1 MLLNLKINNFA
12 LIKESDIMFTKG
24 LNILSGE
31 TGAGKSIIFEA
42 LSVALGERAS
52 KSMIKTGTDHSVI
65 EAVFSLTDELK
76 TLLNEK
82 GLISDIDEET
92 VIIRRDIYLDYP
104 TVSRINGFSA
114 TLADLKEISAY
125 LCDIYGQYEH
135 QLLLDKDNY
144 LSIINKATR
153 IDFSDEYDK
162 LENELRQIFNEIRE
176 LNKSLKN
183 FLEKSSNLDSEIDY
197 IEFQINE
204 INDINPVS
212 GEMDEIKDEL
222 KKLQNQELIQET
234 LSNVDNNLRG
244 SDEQFD
250 NNDVLAKLGES
261 INSLEKISSY
271 ISDVDGLIERMKTSM
286 YELEDISSVIAG
298 YIGTDYDESRIEELS
313 LRLSRL
319 QMLEKKYST
328 DIDGVLKKKA
338 ELEEDLNDLKYLD
351 ERIQEIKDSI
361 KVKEQQ
367 YNDLALKISSLR
379 KSAAEK
385 LESNLSDELHELDMQ
400 NSVFK
405 VEFST
410 SKPSEKGIDD
420 VEFLAKTNKGSS
432 FKPIREIISG
442 GEMSRFM
449 LAFKNVLSDANNYK
463 TFVFDEID
471 AGLSGKV
478 ANTVGKRLE
487 KLAEK
492 RQVLIIS
499 HLPQIIS
506 KADSHYKI
514 TKKDIDDETVSYI
527 KKLNENERVE
537 EIARLLSGDS
547 ITSETLKNAKL
558 LLDEKR

>member
-76 TLLNEK
+76 TLLDEK

-244 SDEQFD
+244 SDEQFE

-261 INSLEKISSY
+261 INSLERISSY

-313 LRLSRL
+313 LRLSRF

-367 YNDLALKISSLR
+367 YNDLALKISGLR

-410 SKPSEKGIDD
+410 SKPSQSGIDD

>member
-76 TLLNEK
+76 SLLSEK

-153 IDFSDEYDK
+153 IEYNDEYDK
-162 LENELRQIFNEIRE
+162 LERELKDIFIEIRD
-176 LNKSLKN
+176 LTNSLKN
-183 FLEKSSNLDSEIDY
+183 FLEKSSNLDSEIDFL
-197 IEFQINE
+197 EFQINE
-204 INDINPVS
+204 INEINPVP

-234 LSNVDNNLRG
+234 LSSVDNNLRG
-244 SDEQFD
+244 SDEQFE

-261 INSLEKISSY
+261 INNLERISNY
-271 ISDVDGLIERMKTSM
+271 MSDVDGLIERMKTSM
-286 YELEDISSVIAG
+286 YELEDISSVISS

-313 LRLSRL
+313 LRLSKL
-319 QMLEKKYST
+319 QMLEKKYAT
-328 DIDGVLKKKA
+328 DIDGVLYKKEKL
-338 ELEEDLNDLKYLD
+338 ELELNDLKYLD
-351 ERIQEIKDSI
+351 ERIQEVRDKIKL
-361 KVKEQQ
+361 KEDE
-367 YNDLALKISSLR
+367 YNVVANKISNLR
-379 KSAAEK
+379 KNAAEK
-385 LESNLSDELHELDMQ
+385 LEKNLSDELHELDMQ

-405 VEFST
+405 VEFSV
-410 SKPSEKGIDD
+410 SKPTEKGIDD

-514 TKKDIDDETVSYI
+514 TKKDIGDETVSSI

-537 EIARLLSGDS
+537 EIARLLSGDT

>member
-76 TLLNEK
+76 TLLDEK

-162 LENELRQIFNEIRE
+162 LENELRQVFNEIRE

-405 VEFST
+405 VQFSV
-410 SKPSEKGIDD
+410 SKPTEKGIDD
-420 VEFLAKTNKGSS
+420 VEFLAKTNKGSL

>member
-76 TLLNEK
+76 TLLDEK

-162 LENELRQIFNEIRE
+162 LENELRQVFNEIRE

-361 KVKEQQ
+361 KVKEQE

-405 VEFST
+405 VQFSV
-410 SKPSEKGIDD
+410 SKPIEKGIDE

>member
-76 TLLNEK
+76 TLLDEK

-162 LENELRQIFNEIRE
+162 LENELRQVFNEIRE

-367 YNDLALKISSLR
+367 YNDLALKISGLR

-410 SKPSEKGIDD
+410 SKPSESGIDE

>member
-76 TLLNEK
+76 TLLDEK

-162 LENELRQIFNEIRE
+162 LENELRQVFNEIRE

-244 SDEQFD
+244 SDEQFE

-410 SKPSEKGIDD
+410 SKPSESGIDEA
-420 VEFLAKTNKGSS
+420 EFLAKTNKGSS

>member
-76 TLLNEK
+76 SLLSEK

-153 IDFSDEYDK
+153 IEYNDEYDK
-162 LENELRQIFNEIRE
+162 LEDELKDIFIEIKD
-176 LNKSLKN
+176 LTSSLKN
-183 FLEKSSNLDSEIDY
+183 FLEKSNNLDSEIDFL
-197 IEFQINE
+197 EFQINE
-204 INDINPVS
+204 INEINPVP

-234 LSNVDNNLRG
+234 LSSVDNNLRG
-244 SDEQFD
+244 SDEQFE

-261 INSLEKISSY
+261 INNLEKISNY
-271 ISDVDGLIERMKTSM
+271 MSDVDGLIERMKTSM
-286 YELEDISSVIAG
+286 YELEDISSVISS

-313 LRLSRL
+313 LRLSKL
-319 QMLEKKYST
+319 QMLEKKYAT
-328 DIDGVLKKKA
+328 DIDGVLYKKEKL
-338 ELEEDLNDLKYLD
+338 ELELNDLKYLD
-351 ERIQEIKDSI
+351 ERIQEVRDKIKL
-361 KVKEQQ
+361 KEDE
-367 YNDLALKISSLR
+367 YNVVANKISNLR
-379 KSAAEK
+379 KNAAEK
-385 LESNLSDELHELDMQ
+385 LEKNLSDELHELDMQ

-405 VEFST
+405 VEFSV
-410 SKPSEKGIDD
+410 SKPTEKGIDD

-514 TKKDIDDETVSYI
+514 TKKDIGDETVSSI

-537 EIARLLSGDS
+537 EIARLLSGDT

>member
-52 KSMIKTGTDHSVI
+52 KSMIKTGTDYSVI

-76 TLLNEK
+76 TLLDEK

-162 LENELRQIFNEIRE
+162 LENELRQVFNEIRE

-244 SDEQFD
+244 SDEQFE

-367 YNDLALKISSLR
+367 YNDLALKISNLR

-410 SKPSEKGIDD
+410 SKPSESGIDE

>member
-12 LIKESDIMFTKG
+12 LIKESDIMFKKG

-76 TLLNEK
+76 TLLEEK

-153 IDFSDEYDK
+153 IEYNDEYDK
-162 LENELRQIFNEIRE
+162 LESELKDIFIEIKD
-176 LNKSLKN
+176 LTNSLKN
-183 FLEKSSNLDSEIDY
+183 FLEKSSNLDSEIDFL
-197 IEFQINE
+197 EFQINE
-204 INDINPVS
+204 INEINPVP

-222 KKLQNQELIQET
+222 KKLQNLELIQET
-234 LSNVDNNLRG
+234 LSSVDNNLRG
-244 SDEQFD
+244 SDEQFE

-261 INSLEKISSY
+261 INNLEKISNY
-271 ISDVDGLIERMKTSM
+271 MSDVDGLIERMKTSM
-286 YELEDISSVIAG
+286 YELEDISSVISS

-313 LRLSRL
+313 LRLSKL
-319 QMLEKKYST
+319 QMLEKKYAT
-328 DIDGVLKKKA
+328 DIDGVLYKKEKL
-338 ELEEDLNDLKYLD
+338 ELELNDLKYLD
-351 ERIQEIKDSI
+351 ERIQEVRDKIKL
-361 KVKEQQ
+361 KEDE
-367 YNDLALKISSLR
+367 YNVVANKISNLR
-379 KSAAEK
+379 KNAAEK
-385 LESNLSDELHELDMQ
+385 LEKNLSDELHELDMQ

-405 VEFST
+405 VEFSV
-410 SKPSEKGIDD
+410 SKPTEKGIDD

-514 TKKDIDDETVSYI
+514 TKKDIGDETVSSI

-537 EIARLLSGDS
+537 EIARLLSGDT

>member
-76 TLLNEK
+76 TLLDEK

-162 LENELRQIFNEIRE
+162 FENELRQVFNEIRE

-244 SDEQFD
+244 SDEQFE

-261 INSLEKISSY
+261 INSLERISSY
-271 ISDVDGLIERMKTSM
+271 IADVDGLIERMKTSM

-410 SKPSEKGIDD
+410 SKPSESGIDE

>member
-76 TLLNEK
+76 TLLDEK

-162 LENELRQIFNEIRE
+162 LENELRQVFNEIRE

-244 SDEQFD
+244 SDEQFE

-405 VEFST
+405 VQFSV
-410 SKPSEKGIDD
+410 SKPTEKGIDE

>member
-76 TLLNEK
+76 SLLSEK

-153 IDFSDEYDK
+153 IEYNDEYDK
-162 LENELRQIFNEIRE
+162 LEDELKDIFIEIKD
-176 LNKSLKN
+176 LTNSLKN
-183 FLEKSSNLDSEIDY
+183 FLEKSSNLDSEIDFL
-197 IEFQINE
+197 EFQINE
-204 INDINPVS
+204 INEINPVP

-234 LSNVDNNLRG
+234 LSSVDNNLRG
-244 SDEQFD
+244 SDEQFE

-261 INSLEKISSY
+261 INNLEKISNY
-271 ISDVDGLIERMKTSM
+271 MSDVDSLIERMKTSM
-286 YELEDISSVIAG
+286 YELEDISSVISS

-313 LRLSRL
+313 LRLSKL
-319 QMLEKKYST
+319 QMLEKKYAT
-328 DIDGVLKKKA
+328 DIDGVLYKKEKL
-338 ELEEDLNDLKYLD
+338 ELELNDLKYLD
-351 ERIQEIKDSI
+351 ERIQAVRDKIKL
-361 KVKEQQ
+361 KEDE
-367 YNDLALKISSLR
+367 YNVVANKISNLR
-379 KSAAEK
+379 KNAAEK
-385 LESNLSDELHELDMQ
+385 LEKNLSDELHELDMQ

-405 VEFST
+405 VEFSV
-410 SKPSEKGIDD
+410 SKPTEKGIDD

-514 TKKDIDDETVSYI
+514 TKKDIGDETVSSI

-537 EIARLLSGDS
+537 EIARLLSGDT

>member
-1 MLLNLKINNFA
+1 
-12 LIKESDIMFTKG
+12 
-24 LNILSGE
+24 
-31 TGAGKSIIFEA
+31 
-42 LSVALGERAS
+42 
-52 KSMIKTGTDHSVI
+52 
-65 EAVFSLTDELK
+65 
-76 TLLNEK
+76 
-82 GLISDIDEET
+82 
-92 VIIRRDIYLDYP
+92 
-104 TVSRINGFSA
+104 
-114 TLADLKEISAY
+114 
-125 LCDIYGQYEH
+125 
-135 QLLLDKDNY
+135 
-144 LSIINKATR
+144 
-153 IDFSDEYDK
+153 
-162 LENELRQIFNEIRE
+162 
-176 LNKSLKN
+176 
-183 FLEKSSNLDSEIDY
+183 
-197 IEFQINE
+197 
-204 INDINPVS
+204 
-212 GEMDEIKDEL
+212 
-222 KKLQNQELIQET
+222 
-234 LSNVDNNLRG
+234 
-244 SDEQFD
+244 
-250 NNDVLAKLGES
+250 
-261 INSLEKISSY
+261 
-271 ISDVDGLIERMKTSM
+271 
-286 YELEDISSVIAG
+286 
-298 YIGTDYDESRIEELS
+298 
-313 LRLSRL
+313 
-319 QMLEKKYST
+319 MLEKKYST

-405 VEFST
+405 VQFSV
-410 SKPSEKGIDD
+410 SKPTEKGIDD

>member
-76 TLLNEK
+76 SLLSEK

-153 IDFSDEYDK
+153 IEYNDEYDK
-162 LENELRQIFNEIRE
+162 LEDELKDIFIEIKD
-176 LNKSLKN
+176 LTNSLKN
-183 FLEKSSNLDSEIDY
+183 FLEKSSNLDSEIDFL
-197 IEFQINE
+197 EFQINE
-204 INDINPVS
+204 INEINPVP

-234 LSNVDNNLRG
+234 LSSVDNNLRG
-244 SDEQFD
+244 SDEQFE

-261 INSLEKISSY
+261 INNLERISNY
-271 ISDVDGLIERMKTSM
+271 MSDVDGLIERMKTSM
-286 YELEDISSVIAG
+286 YELEDISSVISS

-313 LRLSRL
+313 LRLSKL
-319 QMLEKKYST
+319 QMLEKKYAT
-328 DIDGVLKKKA
+328 DIDGVLYKKEKL
-338 ELEEDLNDLKYLD
+338 ELELNDLKYLD
-351 ERIQEIKDSI
+351 ERIQEVRDKIKL
-361 KVKEQQ
+361 KEDE
-367 YNDLALKISSLR
+367 YNVVANKISNLR
-379 KSAAEK
+379 KNAAEK
-385 LESNLSDELHELDMQ
+385 LEKNLSDELHELDMQ

-405 VEFST
+405 VEFSI
-410 SKPSEKGIDD
+410 SKPTEKGIDD

-514 TKKDIDDETVSYI
+514 TKKDIGDETVSSI

-537 EIARLLSGDS
+537 EIAKLLSGDT

>member
-76 TLLNEK
+76 TLLDEK

-162 LENELRQIFNEIRE
+162 LENELRQVFNEIRE

-244 SDEQFD
+244 SDEQFE

-261 INSLEKISSY
+261 INSLERISSY

-385 LESNLSDELHELDMQ
+385 LESNLSDELHEFDMQ

-410 SKPSEKGIDD
+410 SKPSESGIDE

>member
-76 TLLNEK
+76 SLLSEK

-125 LCDIYGQYEH
+125 LCDIYGQYDH

-153 IDFSDEYDK
+153 IEYNDEYDK
-162 LENELRQIFNEIRE
+162 LESELKDIFIGIKG
-176 LNKSLKN
+176 LTSSLKN
-183 FLEKSSNLDSEIDY
+183 FLEKSSNLDSEIDFL
-197 IEFQINE
+197 EFQINE
-204 INDINPVS
+204 INDINPVP

-234 LSNVDNNLRG
+234 LSSVDNNLRG
-244 SDEQFD
+244 SDEQFE

-261 INSLEKISSY
+261 INSLERISNY
-271 ISDVDGLIERMKTSM
+271 MSDVDSLIERMKTSM
-286 YELEDISSVIAG
+286 YELEDISSVISSN
-298 YIGTDYDESRIEELS
+298 IGVDYDESRIEELS
-313 LRLSRL
+313 LRLSKL

-328 DIDGVLKKKA
+328 DIEGVLNKKEKL
-338 ELEEDLNDLKYLD
+338 ELELNDLKYLD
-351 ERIQEIKDSI
+351 ERIQEIRDKI
-361 KVKEQQ
+361 KLKEDE
-367 YNDLALKISSLR
+367 YNVAANKISNLR
-379 KSAAEK
+379 KDAAEK
-385 LESNLSDELHELDMQ
+385 LEKNLSDELHELDMQ

-405 VEFST
+405 VQFSV
-410 SKPSEKGIDD
+410 SKPTEKGIDD

-514 TKKDIDDETVSYI
+514 TKKDIGDETVSSI

-537 EIARLLSGDS
+537 EIARLLSGDT

>member
-76 TLLNEK
+76 TLLDEK

-162 LENELRQIFNEIRE
+162 LENELKQVFNEIRE

-244 SDEQFD
+244 SDEQFE

-261 INSLEKISSY
+261 INSLERISSY
-271 ISDVDGLIERMKTSM
+271 ISDVDVLIERMKTSM

-319 QMLEKKYST
+319 QMLDKKYST

-367 YNDLALKISSLR
+367 YNDLALKISGLR

-410 SKPSEKGIDD
+410 SKPSESGIDE

>member
-76 TLLNEK
+76 TLLDEK

-162 LENELRQIFNEIRE
+162 LENELRQVFNEIRE

-244 SDEQFD
+244 SDEQFE

-405 VEFST
+405 VQFSV
-410 SKPSEKGIDD
+410 SKPTEKGIDD

>member
-65 EAVFSLTDELK
+65 EAEFSLTDELK
-76 TLLNEK
+76 SLLSEK

-153 IDFSDEYDK
+153 IEYNDEYDK
-162 LENELRQIFNEIRE
+162 LESELKDIFIEIKD
-176 LNKSLKN
+176 LTNSLKN
-183 FLEKSSNLDSEIDY
+183 FLEKSSNLDSEIDFL
-197 IEFQINE
+197 EFQINE
-204 INDINPVS
+204 INDINPVP

-234 LSNVDNNLRG
+234 LSSVDNNLRG
-244 SDEQFD
+244 SDEQFE

-261 INSLEKISSY
+261 INNLERISNY
-271 ISDVDGLIERMKTSM
+271 MSDVDSLIERMKTSM
-286 YELEDISSVIAG
+286 YELEDISSVISS

-313 LRLSRL
+313 LRLSKL

-328 DIDGVLKKKA
+328 DIEGILNKKEKL
-338 ELEEDLNDLKYLD
+338 ELELNDLKYLD
-351 ERIQEIKDSI
+351 ERIQEVRDKIKL
-361 KVKEQQ
+361 KEDE
-367 YNDLALKISSLR
+367 YNVVANKISNLR
-379 KSAAEK
+379 KNAAEK
-385 LESNLSDELHELDMQ
+385 LEKNLSDELHELDMQ

-405 VEFST
+405 VEFSV
-410 SKPSEKGIDD
+410 SKPTEKGIDD

-514 TKKDIDDETVSYI
+514 TKKDIGDETVSSI

-537 EIARLLSGDS
+537 EIARLLSGDT

>member
-12 LIKESDIMFTKG
+12 LIKESDIIFTKG

-76 TLLNEK
+76 SLLSEK

-153 IDFSDEYDK
+153 IEYNDEYDK
-162 LENELRQIFNEIRE
+162 LEDELKDIFIEIKD
-176 LNKSLKN
+176 LTSSLKN
-183 FLEKSSNLDSEIDY
+183 FLEKSSNLDSEIDFL
-197 IEFQINE
+197 EFQINE
-204 INDINPVS
+204 INEINPVP

-234 LSNVDNNLRG
+234 LSSVDNNLRG
-244 SDEQFD
+244 SDEQFE

-261 INSLEKISSY
+261 INNLERISNY
-271 ISDVDGLIERMKTSM
+271 MSDVDGLIERMKTSM
-286 YELEDISSVIAG
+286 YELEDISSVISS

-313 LRLSRL
+313 LRLSKL
-319 QMLEKKYST
+319 QMLEKKYAT
-328 DIDGVLKKKA
+328 DIDGVLYKKEKL
-338 ELEEDLNDLKYLD
+338 ELELNDLKYLD
-351 ERIQEIKDSI
+351 ERIQEVRDKIKL
-361 KVKEQQ
+361 KEDE
-367 YNDLALKISSLR
+367 YNVVANKISNLR
-379 KSAAEK
+379 KNAAEK
-385 LESNLSDELHELDMQ
+385 LEKNLSDELHELDMQ

-405 VEFST
+405 VEFSV
-410 SKPSEKGIDD
+410 SKPTEKGIDD

-514 TKKDIDDETVSYI
+514 TKKDIGDETVSSI

-537 EIARLLSGDS
+537 EIARLLSGDT

>member
-52 KSMIKTGTDHSVI
+52 KSMIKTGTEHSVI

-76 TLLNEK
+76 TLLDEK

-162 LENELRQIFNEIRE
+162 LENELRQVFNEIRE

-244 SDEQFD
+244 SDEQFE

-338 ELEEDLNDLKYLD
+338 ELKEDLNDLKYLD
-351 ERIQEIKDSI
+351 ERIQEIKDII

-410 SKPSEKGIDD
+410 SKPSESGIDE

>member
-76 TLLNEK
+76 SLLSEK

-153 IDFSDEYDK
+153 IEYNDEYDK
-162 LENELRQIFNEIRE
+162 LEDELKDIFIEIKD
-176 LNKSLKN
+176 LTSSLKN
-183 FLEKSSNLDSEIDY
+183 FLEKSSNLDSEIDFL
-197 IEFQINE
+197 EFQINE
-204 INDINPVS
+204 INEINPVP

-234 LSNVDNNLRG
+234 LSSVDNNLRG
-244 SDEQFD
+244 SDEQFE

-261 INSLEKISSY
+261 INNLEKISNY
-271 ISDVDGLIERMKTSM
+271 MSDVDGLIERMKTSM
-286 YELEDISSVIAG
+286 YELEDISSVISS

-313 LRLSRL
+313 LRLSKL
-319 QMLEKKYST
+319 QMLEKKYAT
-328 DIDGVLKKKA
+328 DIDGVLYKKEKL
-338 ELEEDLNDLKYLD
+338 ELELNDLKYLD
-351 ERIQEIKDSI
+351 ERIQEVRDKIKLKEDEY
-361 KVKEQQ
+361 KVVA
-367 YNDLALKISSLR
+367 NKISNLR
-379 KSAAEK
+379 KNAAEK
-385 LESNLSDELHELDMQ
+385 LEKNLSDELHELDMQ

-405 VEFST
+405 VEFSV
-410 SKPSEKGIDD
+410 SKPTEKGIDD

-449 LAFKNVLSDANNYK
+449 LAFKNVLSDVNNYK

-514 TKKDIDDETVSYI
+514 TKKDIGDETVSSI

-537 EIARLLSGDS
+537 EIARLLSGDT

>member
-76 TLLNEK
+76 TLLDEK

-162 LENELRQIFNEIRE
+162 LENELRQVFNEIRE

-405 VEFST
+405 VQFSV
-410 SKPSEKGIDD
+410 SKPTEKGIDD

>member
-76 TLLNEK
+76 TLLDEK

-244 SDEQFD
+244 SDEQFE

-410 SKPSEKGIDD
+410 SKPSESGIDE

>member
-76 TLLNEK
+76 TLLDEK

-162 LENELRQIFNEIRE
+162 LENELRQVFNEIRE

-405 VEFST
+405 VQFSV
-410 SKPSEKGIDD
+410 SKPTEKGIDE

>member
-76 TLLNEK
+76 TLLDEK

-162 LENELRQIFNEIRE
+162 LENELRQVFNEIRE

-338 ELEEDLNDLKYLD
+338 ELEEDLNDLKYLG

-405 VEFST
+405 VQFSV
-410 SKPSEKGIDD
+410 SKPTEKGIDE

>member
-76 TLLNEK
+76 TLLDEK

-162 LENELRQIFNEIRE
+162 LENELRQVFNEIRE

-244 SDEQFD
+244 SDEQFE

-261 INSLEKISSY
+261 INSLERISSY

-405 VEFST
+405 VQFSV
-410 SKPSEKGIDD
+410 SKPTEKGIDD

>member
-76 TLLNEK
+76 SLLSEK

-153 IDFSDEYDK
+153 IEYNDEYDK
-162 LENELRQIFNEIRE
+162 LESELKDIFIEIKD
-176 LNKSLKN
+176 LTSSLKN
-183 FLEKSSNLDSEIDY
+183 FLEKSSNLDSEIDFL
-197 IEFQINE
+197 EFQINE
-204 INDINPVS
+204 INEINPVP

-234 LSNVDNNLRG
+234 LSSVDNNLRG
-244 SDEQFD
+244 SDEQFE

-261 INSLEKISSY
+261 INNLEKISNY
-271 ISDVDGLIERMKTSM
+271 MSDVDGLIERMKTSM
-286 YELEDISSVIAG
+286 YELEDISSVISS

-313 LRLSRL
+313 LRLSKL
-319 QMLEKKYST
+319 QMLEKKYAT
-328 DIDGVLKKKA
+328 DIDGVLYKKEKL
-338 ELEEDLNDLKYLD
+338 ELELNDLKYLD
-351 ERIQEIKDSI
+351 ERIQEVRDKIKL
-361 KVKEQQ
+361 KEDE
-367 YNDLALKISSLR
+367 YNVVANKISNLR
-379 KSAAEK
+379 KNAAEK
-385 LESNLSDELHELDMQ
+385 LEKNLSDELHELDMQ

-405 VEFST
+405 VEFSVL
-410 SKPSEKGIDD
+410 KPTEKGIDD

-514 TKKDIDDETVSYI
+514 TKKDIGDETVSSI

-537 EIARLLSGDS
+537 EIARLLSGDT

>member
-76 TLLNEK
+76 TLLDEK

-162 LENELRQIFNEIRE
+162 FENELRQVFNEIRE

-244 SDEQFD
+244 SDEQFE

-410 SKPSEKGIDD
+410 SKPSESGIDE

>member
-76 TLLNEK
+76 SLLSEK

-153 IDFSDEYDK
+153 IEYNDEYDK
-162 LENELRQIFNEIRE
+162 LEDELKDIFIEIKD
-176 LNKSLKN
+176 LTSSLKN
-183 FLEKSSNLDSEIDY
+183 FLEKSSNLDSEIDFL
-197 IEFQINE
+197 EFQINE
-204 INDINPVS
+204 INEINPVP

-234 LSNVDNNLRG
+234 LSSVDNNLRG
-244 SDEQFD
+244 SDEQFE

-261 INSLEKISSY
+261 INNLEKISNY
-271 ISDVDGLIERMKTSM
+271 MSDVDGLIERMKTSM
-286 YELEDISSVIAG
+286 YELEDISSVISS
-298 YIGTDYDESRIEELS
+298 YIGTDYDEARIEELS
-313 LRLSRL
+313 LRLSKL
-319 QMLEKKYST
+319 QMLEKKYAT
-328 DIDGVLKKKA
+328 DIDGVLYKKEKL
-338 ELEEDLNDLKYLD
+338 ELELNDLKYLD
-351 ERIQEIKDSI
+351 ERIQEVRDKIKL
-361 KVKEQQ
+361 KEDE
-367 YNDLALKISSLR
+367 YNVVANKISNLR
-379 KSAAEK
+379 KNAAEK
-385 LESNLSDELHELDMQ
+385 LEKNLSDELHELDMQ

-405 VEFST
+405 VEFSV
-410 SKPSEKGIDD
+410 SKPTEKGIDD

-514 TKKDIDDETVSYI
+514 TKKDIGDETVSSI

-537 EIARLLSGDS
+537 EIARLLSGDT

>member
-76 TLLNEK
+76 TLLDEK

-162 LENELRQIFNEIRE
+162 LENELRQVFNEIRE

-222 KKLQNQELIQET
+222 KKLQNQELIQDT

-244 SDEQFD
+244 SDEQFE

-261 INSLEKISSY
+261 INSLERISSY

-405 VEFST
+405 VQFSV
-410 SKPSEKGIDD
+410 SKPTEKGIDD

>member
-76 TLLNEK
+76 SLLSEK

-153 IDFSDEYDK
+153 IEYNDEYDK
-162 LENELRQIFNEIRE
+162 LESELKDIFIEIKE
-176 LNKSLKN
+176 LTSSLKN
-183 FLEKSSNLDSEIDY
+183 FLEKSSNLDSEIDFL
-197 IEFQINE
+197 EFQINE
-204 INDINPVS
+204 INEINPVP

-234 LSNVDNNLRG
+234 LSSVDNNLRG
-244 SDEQFD
+244 SDEQFE

-261 INSLEKISSY
+261 INNLERISNY
-271 ISDVDGLIERMKTSM
+271 MSDVDGLIERMKTSM
-286 YELEDISSVIAG
+286 YELEDISSVISS

-313 LRLSRL
+313 LRLSKL
-319 QMLEKKYST
+319 QMLEKKYAT
-328 DIDGVLKKKA
+328 DIDGVLYKKEKL
-338 ELEEDLNDLKYLD
+338 ELELNDLKYLD
-351 ERIQEIKDSI
+351 ERIQEVRDKIKL
-361 KVKEQQ
+361 KEDE
-367 YNDLALKISSLR
+367 YNVVANKISNLR
-379 KSAAEK
+379 KNTAEK
-385 LESNLSDELHELDMQ
+385 LEKNLSDELHELDMQ

-405 VEFST
+405 VEFSI
-410 SKPSEKGIDD
+410 SKPTEKGIDD

-514 TKKDIDDETVSYI
+514 TKKDIGDETVSSI

-537 EIARLLSGDS
+537 EIARLLSGDT

>member
-52 KSMIKTGTDHSVI
+52 KSMIKTGTEHSVI

-76 TLLNEK
+76 TLLDEK

-162 LENELRQIFNEIRE
+162 LENELRQVFNEIRE

-405 VEFST
+405 VQFSV
-410 SKPSEKGIDD
+410 SKPTEKGIDD

>member
-76 TLLNEK
+76 SLLSEK

-153 IDFSDEYDK
+153 IEYNDEYDK
-162 LENELRQIFNEIRE
+162 LESELKDIFIEIKD
-176 LNKSLKN
+176 LTNSLKN
-183 FLEKSSNLDSEIDY
+183 FLEKSSNLDSEIDFL
-197 IEFQINE
+197 EFQINE
-204 INDINPVS
+204 INEINPVS

-234 LSNVDNNLRG
+234 LSSVDNNLRG
-244 SDEQFD
+244 SDEQFE

-261 INSLEKISSY
+261 INNLEKISNY
-271 ISDVDGLIERMKTSM
+271 MSDVDGLIERMKTSM
-286 YELEDISSVIAG
+286 YELEDISSVISS

-313 LRLSRL
+313 LRLSKL
-319 QMLEKKYST
+319 QMLEKKYAT
-328 DIDGVLKKKA
+328 DIDGVLYKKEKL
-338 ELEEDLNDLKYLD
+338 ELELNDLKYLD
-351 ERIQEIKDSI
+351 ERIQEVRDNIKL
-361 KVKEQQ
+361 KEDE
-367 YNDLALKISSLR
+367 YNVVANKISNLR
-379 KSAAEK
+379 KNAAEK
-385 LESNLSDELHELDMQ
+385 LEKNLSDELHELDMQ

-405 VEFST
+405 VEFSI
-410 SKPSEKGIDD
+410 SKPTEKGIDD

-514 TKKDIDDETVSYI
+514 TKKDIGDETVSSI

-537 EIARLLSGDS
+537 EIARLLSGDT

>member
-76 TLLNEK
+76 TLLDEK

-162 LENELRQIFNEIRE
+162 LENELRQVFNEIRE

-244 SDEQFD
+244 SDEQFE

-338 ELEEDLNDLKYLD
+338 ELKEDLNDLKYLD

-410 SKPSEKGIDD
+410 SKPSESGIDE

>member
-76 TLLNEK
+76 TLLDEK

-144 LSIINKATR
+144 LSIIKKATK

-244 SDEQFD
+244 SDEQFG

-410 SKPSEKGIDD
+410 SKPSESGIDE

>member
-76 TLLNEK
+76 TLLHEK

-162 LENELRQIFNEIRE
+162 FENELRQVFNEIRE

-244 SDEQFD
+244 SDEQFE

-261 INSLEKISSY
+261 INSLERISSY

-410 SKPSEKGIDD
+410 SKPSESGIDE

>member
-76 TLLNEK
+76 TLLEEK

-114 TLADLKEISAY
+114 TLVDLKEISAY

-153 IDFSDEYDK
+153 IEYNDEYDK
-162 LENELRQIFNEIRE
+162 LESELKDIFIEIKD
-176 LNKSLKN
+176 LTSSLKN
-183 FLEKSSNLDSEIDY
+183 FLEKSSNLDSEIDFL
-197 IEFQINE
+197 EFQINE
-204 INDINPVS
+204 INEINPVP

-234 LSNVDNNLRG
+234 LSSVDNNLRG
-244 SDEQFD
+244 SDEQFE

-261 INSLEKISSY
+261 INNLEKISNY
-271 ISDVDGLIERMKTSM
+271 MSDVDGLIERMKTSM
-286 YELEDISSVIAG
+286 YELEDISSVISS

-313 LRLSRL
+313 LRLSKL
-319 QMLEKKYST
+319 QMLEKKYAT
-328 DIDGVLKKKA
+328 DIDGVLYKKEKL
-338 ELEEDLNDLKYLD
+338 ELELNDLKYLD
-351 ERIQEIKDSI
+351 ERIQEVRDKIKL
-361 KVKEQQ
+361 KEDE
-367 YNDLALKISSLR
+367 YNVVANKISNLR
-379 KSAAEK
+379 KNAAEK
-385 LESNLSDELHELDMQ
+385 LEKNLSDELHELDMQ

-405 VEFST
+405 VEFSV
-410 SKPSEKGIDD
+410 SKPTEKGIDD

-506 KADSHYKI
+506 KADSHFKI
-514 TKKDIDDETVSYI
+514 TKKDIGDETVSSI

-537 EIARLLSGDS
+537 EIARLLSGDT

>member
-76 TLLNEK
+76 SLLSEK

-153 IDFSDEYDK
+153 IECNDEYDK
-162 LENELRQIFNEIRE
+162 LESELKDIFIEIKD
-176 LNKSLKN
+176 LTNSLKN
-183 FLEKSSNLDSEIDY
+183 FLEKSSNLDSEIDFL
-197 IEFQINE
+197 EFQINE
-204 INDINPVS
+204 INEINPVP

-234 LSNVDNNLRG
+234 LSSVDNNLRG
-244 SDEQFD
+244 SDEQFE

-261 INSLEKISSY
+261 INNLERISNY
-271 ISDVDGLIERMKTSM
+271 MSDVDGLIERMKTSM
-286 YELEDISSVIAG
+286 YELEDISSVISS

-313 LRLSRL
+313 LRLSKL
-319 QMLEKKYST
+319 QMLEKKYAT
-328 DIDGVLKKKA
+328 DIDGVLYKKEKL
-338 ELEEDLNDLKYLD
+338 ELELNDLKYLD
-351 ERIQEIKDSI
+351 ERIQEVRDKIKL
-361 KVKEQQ
+361 KEDE
-367 YNDLALKISSLR
+367 YNVVANKISNLR
-379 KSAAEK
+379 KNAAEK
-385 LESNLSDELHELDMQ
+385 LEKNLSDELHELDMQ

-405 VEFST
+405 VEFSV
-410 SKPSEKGIDD
+410 SKPTEKGIDD

-514 TKKDIDDETVSYI
+514 TKKDIGDETVSSI

-537 EIARLLSGDS
+537 EIARLLSGDT

>member
-76 TLLNEK
+76 SLLSEK

-144 LSIINKATR
+144 LSIINKGTR
-153 IDFSDEYDK
+153 IEYNDEYDK
-162 LENELRQIFNEIRE
+162 LEDELKDIFIEIKD
-176 LNKSLKN
+176 LTNSLKS
-183 FLEKSSNLDSEIDY
+183 FLEKSSNLDSEIDFL
-197 IEFQINE
+197 EFQINE
-204 INDINPVS
+204 INEINPVP

-234 LSNVDNNLRG
+234 LSSVDNNLRG
-244 SDEQFD
+244 SDEQFE

-261 INSLEKISSY
+261 INNLEKISNY
-271 ISDVDGLIERMKTSM
+271 MSDVDGLIERMKTSM
-286 YELEDISSVIAG
+286 YELEDISSVISS

-313 LRLSRL
+313 LRLSKL
-319 QMLEKKYST
+319 QMLEKKYAT
-328 DIDGVLKKKA
+328 DIDGVLYKKEKL
-338 ELEEDLNDLKYLD
+338 ELELNDLKYLD
-351 ERIQEIKDSI
+351 ERIQEVRDNIKL
-361 KVKEQQ
+361 KEDE
-367 YNDLALKISSLR
+367 YNVVANKISNLR
-379 KSAAEK
+379 KNAAEK
-385 LESNLSDELHELDMQ
+385 LEKNLSDELHELDMQ

-405 VEFST
+405 VEFSV
-410 SKPSEKGIDD
+410 SKPTEKGIDD

-514 TKKDIDDETVSYI
+514 TKKDIGDETVSSI

-537 EIARLLSGDS
+537 EIARLLSGDT